1 MVSEK
6 DTKKCS
12 ATSKRSERD
21 PPRVKMELR
30 AKEKNPVMMI
40 VVILA
45 SFS

>member
-12 ATSKRSERD
+12 ATLKRRESN

-30 AKEKNPVMMI
+30 AKEKSPVMMI

>member
-12 ATSKRSERD
+12 AKLRKERN

-30 AKEKNPVMMI
+30 AKEKNPVMI
-40 VVILA
+40 VVVLA
-45 SFS
+45 SFV